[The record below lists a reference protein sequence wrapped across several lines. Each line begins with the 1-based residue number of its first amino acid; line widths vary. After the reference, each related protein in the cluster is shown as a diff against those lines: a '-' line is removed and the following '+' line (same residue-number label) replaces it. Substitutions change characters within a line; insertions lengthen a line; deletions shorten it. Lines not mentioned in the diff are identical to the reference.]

1 MGYSY
6 STIFWSVISAICG
19 IVFYYF
25 AKLAAKATT
34 NTNTLVYL
42 LCAAVTMPISL
53 YSIYT
58 LLTDKKNSIVFI
70 ALLIRGLN
78 IGILQAMDV
87 IAFGKEFKWKTV
99 AGIILALLGA
109 YLTD

>member
-6 STIFWSVISAICG
+6 STILWSVISAICG

-25 AKLAAKATT
+25 VKLAAKNPSHTY
-34 NTNTLVYL
+34 YL
-42 LCAAVTMPISL
+42 LGAAATMPISL

-58 LLTDKKNSIVFI
+58 LLVDKKNSIVFI
-70 ALLIRGLN
+70 ALFIRGIN
-78 IGILQAMDV
+78 IGLLYAMDV

-99 AGIILALLGA
+99 GGILLALLGA

>member
-6 STIFWSVISAICG
+6 STILWSVISAICG

-25 AKLAAKATT
+25 VKLAAKATT
-34 NTNTLVYL
+34 NTNTIVYI
-42 LCAAVTMPISL
+42 LCAAASMPISL

-58 LLTDKKNSIVFI
+58 LLVDKKNSIVFI

-78 IGILQAMDV
+78 IGILYAMDV

-99 AGIILALLGA
+99 GGILLALLGA